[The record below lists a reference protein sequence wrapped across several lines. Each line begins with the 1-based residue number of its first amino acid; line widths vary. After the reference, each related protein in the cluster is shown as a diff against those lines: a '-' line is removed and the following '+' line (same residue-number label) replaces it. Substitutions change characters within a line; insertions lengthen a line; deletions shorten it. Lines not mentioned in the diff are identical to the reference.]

1 MDETLPWS
9 HSRSPLARQHAE
21 RLFESLRRDAV
32 TALSGVLV
40 GFWGDIEE
48 QVRLAAIISHD
59 NRAIYDDPLAI
70 SLLNQRALELAGR
83 YRESLE
89 QAFDH
94 WRNPRPRAVEAK
106 SLSLMSENALE
117 THLAGQHVVE
127 LLEQQLAHPL
137 FRNQECFEGLGAMLG
152 LPSQSAD
159 TNPIRPE
166 VPVDALS
173 KLILEHELTPELRRL
188 IFLQL
193 EKRLSKI
200 LAELYEKAARMLENA
215 AVARDRAPTQASMPP
230 SQTGWNPDGGL
241 VDPRPQNAA
250 PASNWGGVSEQGYR
264 YRESIHHQVRAWR
277 QAALRGKPATPAASD
292 GSSPGQAHNG
302 AGPHGPGPHG
312 PNSGAAHSGG
322 ASGGRYGYPGG
333 ARTLVPQ
340 ELFGIASVLQGTDPA
355 PFVRALSGDDA
366 RSLSAAIR
374 AQIATGSRQLGY
386 DPTQMRFSEIDEDA
400 IDLVAIMLQTLSNN
414 HAGVQRARTMYGRL
428 VVPYLKLALSDHA
441 LFDERHHPGRHL
453 LEALSDACHGNVGDT
468 PQDQQTLTHAEL
480 AVDRVVDGYRDDQA
494 IFELAASEL
503 RDHLQQQKRMRDVTE
518 QRAAEALSGRERLHY
533 ARRSVDELLAS
544 RLFERPLTHGIAEFL
559 TTHWRHHLVQTWLRE
574 GPDSAQYVAAL
585 AVGDALILADAE
597 AARGAGA
604 VVADRLIELQTPLGR
619 CYASCGLDASAARDS
634 LARIVTALAFPDA
647 PRRTHSVPVDEAA
660 ADAGDGQ
667 WAAPRVAGGTD
678 TVDFDPEVAMRMRK
692 LRVGQNLEL
701 LEDDGRTTF
710 GRIAWISPLT
720 SRFLIVNRRGMRKL
734 VVSPEELA
742 SMVGNGRVTLR
753 SSEPPFEDAMR
764 EMWQELQQPRTAS

>member
-1 MDETLPWS
+1 MDENSTWP
-9 HSRSPLARQHAE
+9 HTRSPLARQHAD
-21 RLFESLRRDAV
+21 RLFESVRRDAV
-32 TALSGVLV
+32 TALSGVLA

-48 QVRLAAIISHD
+48 QVRLAAIVSHD

-89 QAFDH
+89 QAFDQ

-127 LLEQQLAHPL
+127 LIEQQLAHPL
-137 FRNQECFEGLGAMLG
+137 YRNHECFEGLGTMLG
-152 LPSQSAD
+152 LPSQGSD

-166 VPVDALS
+166 VPVDALA

-193 EKRLSKI
+193 EKRLSKT
-200 LAELYEKAARMLENA
+200 LAELYEKIARMLENA
-215 AVARDRAPTQASMPP
+215 AVSRDRPLARPQMPQQQA
-230 SQTGWNPDGGL
+230 GWNPDGGL
-241 VDPRPQNAA
+241 VDQRSQNVG
-250 PASNWGGVSEQGYR
+250 PSPGWSGMPEQGGYR

-277 QAALRGKPATPAASD
+277 QAALRGHPASGTNVAEPNTAGAASH
-292 GSSPGQAHNG
+292 GPAGQAGTGFGG
-302 AGPHGPGPHG
+302 ANFGPGG
-312 PNSGAAHSGG
+312 PQ
-322 ASGGRYGYPGG
+322 YGYPAGG

-340 ELFGIASVLQGTDPA
+340 ELFGIASILQGTDPA

-386 DPTQMRFSEIDEDA
+386 DPTQMRFSEVDEDA
-400 IDLVAIMLQTLSNN
+400 IDLVAIMLQTMAHN

-453 LEALSDACHGNVGDT
+453 LEVLSDACHGNIGDT

-503 RDHLQQQKRMRDVTE
+503 RDHLEQQKRMRDITE

-544 RLFERPLTHGIAEFL
+544 RLFERPLTQGIAEFL

-597 AARGAGA
+597 ASRGAGA

-647 PRRTHSVPVDEAA
+647 PRRTHSVPADEVA

-678 TVDFDPEVAMRMRK
+678 TVDFDPELAMHMRK
-692 LRVGQNLEL
+692 LRVGQNLDL
-701 LEDDGRTTF
+701 LEDDGRTTS
-710 GRIAWISPLT
+710 GRIAWVSPLT

-742 SMVGNGRVTLR
+742 SMVGKGRVTLR
-753 SSEPPFEDAMR
+753 SSEPPFEGAMR
-764 EMWQELQQPRTAS
+764 EMWEQLQHPRTAS